1 MSNGMCCL
9 LPKNVEEFK
18 LPNHCSLYSFHH
30 LLFPCQCL
38 RLVLFT
44 CCYFSASLSRLIS
57 TTIHPSIA
65 LMPMNTINIIRI
77 DQGDTDWVRTRT
89 RTRRRRWWWWAS
101 NCLSAVCLMRLTR
114 AKDDDERLSKRVAGW
129 WLAQGTA
136 DKGMLPKRPFLLLAA
151 LPWKIRNRWSMTSWR
166 SICTCIYSDYCYYHH
181 HPPFSAN
188 Y

>member
-1 MSNGMCCL
+1 MCCL

-18 LPNHCSLYSFHH
+18 LPNHCSLYSSHH

-44 CCYFSASLSRLIS
+44 CFSFCCSFSASLSRLIS

-89 RTRRRRWWWWAS
+89 KTRTTSTMLMMSELLFVCGLSYEINPGQRRRR
-101 NCLSAVCLMRLTR
+101 RRRRT
-114 AKDDDERLSKRVAGW
+114 
-129 WLAQGTA
+129 T
-136 DKGMLPKRPFLLLAA
+136 F
-151 LPWKIRNRWSMTSWR
+151 
-166 SICTCIYSDYCYYHH
+166 
-181 HPPFSAN
+181 
-188 Y
+188 